1 MVCAIFDVPAYVSYP
16 ALRSIMMHSAT
27 ALEYFNSDIT
37 RHTQG
42 RHAPGADVRVSGDE
56 MRLQTFT
63 AHSAGLL
70 YLGNHRLIAL
80 TAV

>member
-1 MVCAIFDVPAYVSYP
+1 MKAFC
-16 ALRSIMMHSAT
+16 LRAKLQSQSEA
-27 ALEYFNSDIT
+27 E
-37 RHTQG
+37 
-42 RHAPGADVRVSGDE
+42 APGADVRVSGDE

-70 YLGNHRLIAL
+70 YLGDHRLIAL